1 MGGAA
6 VSETAQLP
14 GEEWLDREDPR
25 RTGAPGRHRRSR
37 SGLLEPAGAGRRAGR
52 VRTPTV
58 LQMEAVECGPAAL
71 AMVLAY
77 HRCYLSLQRLRV
89 MCGVSRD
96 GSKAGDLVRAAR
108 DLGLTAAG
116 KQMTF
121 GALTALRPPAI
132 LFWEFN
138 HYVVYEGWR
147 RRWGR
152 PVFHINDPAQG
163 RRRLTPEEFRAGF
176 TGVVLTFEP
185 GPRFRPS
192 RRSPRPLR
200 DLMARLNAVRATL
213 VAGFVTSLLLSLV
226 GTVTPGYTKGFIDTF
241 LIADSSSRPAVA
253 FFALMAATLVLLVLL
268 VAMNQRYLIRAETWT
283 ATRDSARFMRHL
295 LRLPV
300 SFFNQRRPA
309 DIAQRLRLNDSLAQ
323 RLSRTSTSVP
333 TSAVVACAFTTL
345 LWHFDPLLAGIGV
358 AGSLLNVALSRLLV
372 RLRSDA
378 VAKSRLERARLMS
391 TAYSG
396 IQLME
401 TLKATGGEHGFF
413 RRWGGHQAALLYE
426 QQRLAAA
433 PAVVASLT
441 SLVGTSTTVAV
452 LLVGGLRAMDG
463 MLSVG
468 VLIAFLAVLP
478 GLSRP
483 ISELTGLV
491 PTVQD
496 AAADLA
502 MLRDVETADADRVFD
517 RPEADDR
524 RRLGGHVRL
533 DDVTFGYA
541 PLSPP
546 MIDGVSF
553 EVGPGQ
559 QVALVGGSGGGKSTI
574 TKLLAGLYQPWS
586 GEVLLDGRPSDT
598 VPRGILAASVAFV
611 DQDVYLF
618 QGSVRDNVTLW
629 DPSIPDEAVLRA
641 LDDACM
647 SDVVA
652 GRAGGIHST
661 VEQDG
666 RNFSGGQRQRLEIA
680 RALVRSP
687 SVLVL
692 DEATSALDA
701 QTEHQISVNLRRR
714 GCACVVIAHRL
725 STVRDS
731 DEILVLDAG
740 RVVERG
746 THDQLLALSGAYAS
760 MVKETPHGQ

>member
-1 MGGAA
+1 
-6 VSETAQLP
+6 
-14 GEEWLDREDPR
+14 
-25 RTGAPGRHRRSR
+25 
-37 SGLLEPAGAGRRAGR
+37 
-52 VRTPTV
+52 
-58 LQMEAVECGPAAL
+58 
-71 AMVLAY
+71 MVLAY
-77 HRCYLSLQRLRV
+77 HRCYLSLQQLRV
-89 MCGVSRD
+89 KCGVSRD

-121 GALTALRPPAI
+121 GALSALRPPAI

-138 HYVVYEGWR
+138 HYVVYEGRR

-152 PVFHINDPAQG
+152 PVVYINDPAQG
-163 RRRLTPEEFRAGF
+163 RRRLTPEEFRVGF

-185 GPRFRPS
+185 GPGFRPS
-192 RRSPRPLR
+192 GRSPRPLR
-200 DLMARLNAVRATL
+200 DLMGRLNSVRATL
-213 VAGFVTSLLLSLV
+213 TAGFVTSLLLSVV
-226 GTVTPGYTKGFIDTF
+226 GTVTPGFTKGFIDTF
-241 LIADSSSRPAVA
+241 LITSSSRPAAA
-253 FFALMAATLVLLVLL
+253 FFALMAATLVLLVIL
-268 VAMNQRYLIRAETWT
+268 VAMNQRYLLRAETWT
-283 ATRDSARFMRHL
+283 STRDSARFMRHL

-323 RLSRTSTSVP
+323 RLSRSSTSAL
-333 TSAVVACAFTTL
+333 TSAVLACAYTAL
-345 LWHFDPLLAGIGV
+345 LWHFDPLLAGIGMT
-358 AGSLLNVALSRLLV
+358 GSLLTVALSRLLV
-372 RLRSDA
+372 RLRSEA
-378 VAKSRLERARLMS
+378 VSRSRLERARLMS

-413 RRWGGHQAALLYE
+413 RRWGGHQAALLQS

-433 PAVVASLT
+433 PAIVASL
-441 SLVGTSTTVAV
+441 SSVVATSTTVAI
-452 LLVGGLRAMDG
+452 LLAGGLRAMDG
-463 MLSVG
+463 RLSAG

-483 ISELTGLV
+483 IAELTGLGPV
-491 PTVQD
+491 VQD
-496 AAADLA
+496 ASADLA
-502 MLRDVETADADRVFD
+502 MLRDVETADADHVLD
-517 RPEADDR
+517 RPETDER
-524 RRLGGHVRL
+524 RRLGGHLRL

-541 PLSPP
+541 LLSPP

-559 QVALVGGSGGGKSTI
+559 QVALVGGSGGGKSTV

-586 GEVLLDGRPSDT
+586 GEILFDGRPSDA
-598 VPRGILAASVAFV
+598 VPRSVLATSVAFV

-618 QGSVRDNVTLW
+618 QGTVRDNITLW
-629 DPSIPDEAVLRA
+629 DPSIPDEVVLRA
-641 LDDACM
+641 LEDACM
-647 SDVVA
+647 GDFVA
-652 GRAGGIHST
+652 GRPGGIHST

-701 QTEHQISVNLRRR
+701 RTEHRISVNLRRR

-746 THDQLLALSGAYAS
+746 NHDQLLALGGRYAS
-760 MVKETPHGQ
+760 MVKGTPHGQ